1 MTRFKSI
8 GMAPS
13 ETRQLLRARLRR
25 LLPERRDI
33 SWTDTRPVML
43 SDEVM
48 LCLLETIVLT
58 DASEEVTARAAY
70 AGFASL
76 TGGQPSFDDLLDAGW
91 FRILFGH
98 VWTSMQATQAI
109 RRHAATLPALSAF
122 MGQRFEEGFDL
133 ADVPSGDPPLNDV
146 VRRLAA
152 GEIRVIDI
160 GCQRPAWVAARL
172 WERRP
177 IGAVTPAQTA
187 RWWMDRWEQLG
198 WPELIPS
205 KAWDAQTASDLRD
218 LLFGLLEG
226 EPGLMEWSDMRPKL
240 AAQAAV
246 MSGASAQV
254 HLTQLPNVPDTVVS
268 RARWLDDRAVE
279 ATILENSAAH
289 EDVENVARLLFA
301 EVEEQIHVPAPHP
314 VAKRLFQLAEK
325 RPDIM
330 IAVTR
335 AARRRPVLIADLL
348 LHEPTCAF
356 ACALVADF
364 PSLAQGQDRDLNLRT
379 DSALRTIAFE
389 DAVGVLAHFLS
400 VPDAGCAEAASLLTI
415 LYDRSSRRLPET
427 DASPSAT
434 LHAELARQE
443 PSVATTIASILIIDG
458 GLDNSDAPAF
468 RAALDLIAA
477 AGLATTMD
485 GTALINSYVQAVRS
499 GAYTLSADHI
509 STDAAGALLI
519 LAERAEQEQFYC
531 FLHPIDF
538 TARLASRDGE
548 KLFQAKQNS
557 GRAIRTIVRVLGR
570 GVQALGED
578 TPVAA
583 IEALATAI
591 SAGARDDAAAG
602 QCEAFSAAHLPIEWR
617 EPARPIASDLGAAL
631 GALAGTR
638 RDKVL
643 QAILSVNE
651 PILLAEL
658 LSFAPASTHAAIRA
672 RIEALHPDDA
682 AALSSLTGAQ
692 LRVTALL
699 NAQLPGPAAV
709 YIDAEKSLTTM
720 GKIPERG
727 TTQFKHDLHL
737 FFLQRDWQAIK
748 SAAVPAGLPQ
758 MQREVSEDILA
769 YYQALGAL
777 QDPERNPREAIWRF
791 ERLAAKHPGMPAYA
805 INLLAAQMR
814 ELLGADFFGLLA
826 PAERHMARR
835 ALDEAEVTLATMGG
849 GTVEDRDTLNTN
861 AAILLL
867 AMGQPERAAERLD
880 ALSSIAG
887 NPTRAAYQAVAMART
902 GRDRQALI
910 VIDQAEARTGSTD
923 LLKAARAHIVTGK
936 GYRAVPLF
944 ALEIDA
950 TARLRTA
957 FWELTRLGATQQ
969 AEILGTSA
977 GGFTGY
983 VLNHVRSAATSIV
996 NLVPM
1001 MDAVAIKSS
1010 EDDITALLRELL
1022 MARFG
1027 MVGWS
1032 VPDQSK
1038 GGYTAIGNPGER
1050 DLLLLQGETVLTTI
1064 EAVIADKSIPTA
1076 NLTSHFQ
1083 KLLGYADGQLY
1094 FHLTYAWLDQLDG
1107 LIASLETIAKQE
1119 APPQYLFQRLQA
1131 LPREGNQPR
1140 GFLATYL
1147 VGSEQIEVV
1156 FLALDLRQDRLRA
1169 AAGLAPKPKPRRSKT
1184 PKTPAAPKGVK
1195 T

>member
-1 MTRFKSI
+1 
-8 GMAPS
+8 
-13 ETRQLLRARLRR
+13 
-25 LLPERRDI
+25 
-33 SWTDTRPVML
+33 
-43 SDEVM
+43 
-48 LCLLETIVLT
+48 
-58 DASEEVTARAAY
+58 
-70 AGFASL
+70 
-76 TGGQPSFDDLLDAGW
+76 
-91 FRILFGH
+91 
-98 VWTSMQATQAI
+98 
-109 RRHAATLPALSAF
+109 
-122 MGQRFEEGFDL
+122 
-133 ADVPSGDPPLNDV
+133 
-146 VRRLAA
+146 
-152 GEIRVIDI
+152 
-160 GCQRPAWVAARL
+160 
-172 WERRP
+172 
-177 IGAVTPAQTA
+177 
-187 RWWMDRWEQLG
+187 
-198 WPELIPS
+198 
-205 KAWDAQTASDLRD
+205 
-218 LLFGLLEG
+218 
-226 EPGLMEWSDMRPKL
+226 
-240 AAQAAV
+240 
-246 MSGASAQV
+246 
-254 HLTQLPNVPDTVVS
+254 
-268 RARWLDDRAVE
+268 
-279 ATILENSAAH
+279 
-289 EDVENVARLLFA
+289 
-301 EVEEQIHVPAPHP
+301 
-314 VAKRLFQLAEK
+314 
-325 RPDIM
+325 
-330 IAVTR
+330 
-335 AARRRPVLIADLL
+335 
-348 LHEPTCAF
+348 
-356 ACALVADF
+356 
-364 PSLAQGQDRDLNLRT
+364 
-379 DSALRTIAFE
+379 
-389 DAVGVLAHFLS
+389 
-400 VPDAGCAEAASLLTI
+400 
-415 LYDRSSRRLPET
+415 
-427 DASPSAT
+427 
-434 LHAELARQE
+434 
-443 PSVATTIASILIIDG
+443 
-458 GLDNSDAPAF
+458 
-468 RAALDLIAA
+468 
-477 AGLATTMD
+477 
-485 GTALINSYVQAVRS
+485 
-499 GAYTLSADHI
+499 
-509 STDAAGALLI
+509 
-519 LAERAEQEQFYC
+519 
-531 FLHPIDF
+531 
-538 TARLASRDGE
+538 
-548 KLFQAKQNS
+548 
-557 GRAIRTIVRVLGR
+557 
-570 GVQALGED
+570 
-578 TPVAA
+578 
-583 IEALATAI
+583 
-591 SAGARDDAAAG
+591 
-602 QCEAFSAAHLPIEWR
+602 
-617 EPARPIASDLGAAL
+617 
-631 GALAGTR
+631 
-638 RDKVL
+638 
-643 QAILSVNE
+643 
-651 PILLAEL
+651 
-658 LSFAPASTHAAIRA
+658 
-672 RIEALHPDDA
+672 
-682 AALSSLTGAQ
+682 
-692 LRVTALL
+692 
-699 NAQLPGPAAV
+699 
-709 YIDAEKSLTTM
+709 
-720 GKIPERG
+720 
-727 TTQFKHDLHL
+727 
-737 FFLQRDWQAIK
+737 
-748 SAAVPAGLPQ
+748 
-758 MQREVSEDILA
+758 
-769 YYQALGAL
+769 
-777 QDPERNPREAIWRF
+777 
-791 ERLAAKHPGMPAYA
+791 
-805 INLLAAQMR
+805 
-814 ELLGADFFGLLA
+814 
-826 PAERHMARR
+826 MARR